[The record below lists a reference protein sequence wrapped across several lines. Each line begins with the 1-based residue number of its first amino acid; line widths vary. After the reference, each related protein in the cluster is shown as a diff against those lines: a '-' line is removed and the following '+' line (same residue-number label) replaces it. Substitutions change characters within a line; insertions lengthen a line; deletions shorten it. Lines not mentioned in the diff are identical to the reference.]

1 MPRCNTYGPFQS
13 RRLGLSLGVDI
24 LSNHKICTYN
34 CVYCEI
40 GSTNR
45 DQIVSPKFRLNKKPT
60 PNFRKELIS
69 ILKYVPHLNSIS
81 FAGYYGEPT
90 LNEHLLDFLK
100 IASNVREQIK
110 WTDDKPKLT
119 LFTNSS
125 TLYSQEIRDR
135 VKQFELVLAKLDV
148 ATEDDF
154 KRTNCPHKDTSD
166 ITSIIN
172 SIAKLKNEMLEGHK
186 LAIQCLI
193 YNSYRE
199 DFISNNNPENVAKLA
214 EAIKMIKPDIVQVYS
229 VARIPAQY
237 FVFAIDE
244 ERKREIVE
252 EFKKTINDE
261 NVNINWY

>member
-1 MPRCNTYGPFQS
+1 MRTYTYGPFQS

-40 GSTNR
+40 GSTYR
-45 DQIVSPKFRLNKKPT
+45 DQIVSPEYRLNKKPT
-60 PNFRKELIS
+60 PKFRKELIS

-90 LNEHLLDFLK
+90 LNENLLEFLE
-100 IASNVREQIK
+100 IASIVREQMK
-110 WTDDKPKLT
+110 WTNDKPKLT

-125 TLYSQEIRDR
+125 TLYSEQIRDR

-148 ATEDDF
+148 ATEEDF
-154 KRTNCPHKDTSD
+154 KRTNIPHKETPK
-166 ITSIIN
+166 IETIIESIR
-172 SIAKLKNEMLEGHK
+172 KLRELMPKNHK

-193 YNSYRE
+193 YNSYRK
-199 DFISNNNPENVAKLA
+199 DFISNNNHENVEKLA
-214 EAIKMIKPDIVQVYS
+214 QAIKRIRPDIVQVYS
-229 VARIPAQY
+229 IARIPAQY

-244 ERKREIVE
+244 DRKKEIVE
-252 EFKKTINDE
+252 EFKKVINDDSIS
-261 NVNINWY
+261 INWY